1 MAEHAPRPRSTVPSG
16 SPPSTLGA
24 RGLAKSF
31 GAVQATVDV
40 TLDLLAGEIHA
51 LIGPNGAGK
60 TTLLDQLTGQIAP
73 DAGRVELEGADVTRR
88 GLPER
93 AALGIARSFQIPA
106 LCGDF
111 TTLENVQLALQARA
125 SRPFGFWRR
134 VDRDVRLRRDAE
146 DVLARVGLA
155 DARAV
160 PAAELAHGPR
170 RQLELALALASRPK
184 ALLLDEPMAG
194 LGPSE
199 TEAMTERI
207 RELRGGPAILLVEHD
222 MDVVFA
228 LADRVSVLVYGS
240 VLTTGTPDA
249 VRADE
254 RVQAAY
260 LREDV

>member
-1 MAEHAPRPRSTVPSG
+1 MAERPPPRPALS
-16 SPPSTLGA
+16 A
-24 RGLAKSF
+24 RGLSKSF
-31 GAVQATVDV
+31 GAVRATVDV
-40 TLDLLAGEIHA
+40 TLDLLPGEIHA

-60 TTLLDQLTGQIAP
+60 TTLLDQLTGQTAP
-73 DAGRVELEGADVTRR
+73 DVGRVELDGADVTRL

-106 LCGDF
+106 LCGGF
-111 TTLENVQLALQARA
+111 NALENVQLALQARA
-125 SRPFGFWRR
+125 RHHFGFWRR
-134 VDRDVRLRRDAE
+134 VDRDVRLGRDAE
-146 DVLARVGLA
+146 DVLARVGLL
-155 DARAV
+155 DAAAV
-160 PAAELAHGPR
+160 PAEELSHGQR
-170 RQLELALALASRPK
+170 RQLELALALAMQPK

-194 LGPSE
+194 LGPAE

-207 RELRGGPAILLVEHD
+207 RELRGGPALLLVEHD

-240 VLTTGTPDA
+240 VLTTGRPDA